1 MVTIAGLDFTELNTI
16 IMTVLSLVIAPA
28 AMAILAGLMLRRRQ
42 VGGALV
48 RRELIHD
55 STRNRVAW
63 RLVVTALRRPVPAC
77 TISFGGE
84 TLNWEGSQETRIDIG
99 PGGVG
104 QAIVVDRDYDAGTKV
119 HIRSGMLT
127 IFHKR
132 FESLPEL
139 SLNSQA
145 GTKKD

>member
-1 MVTIAGLDFTELNTI
+1 MVTIAGLEFTELTMI
-16 IMTVLSLVIAPA
+16 IMTLLALVIAPA
-28 AMAILAGLMLRRRQ
+28 AIVILAGLVVWRRQ
-42 VGGALV
+42 LGGASV

-63 RLVVTALRRPVPAC
+63 RLVVTALRRPIPAC
-77 TISFGGE
+77 SISFGGE

-99 PGGVG
+99 PGGAA
-104 QAIVVDRDYDAGTKV
+104 QAIVVDRNYEAGTKV
-119 HIRSGMLT
+119 RVRSGMLT

-139 SLNSQA
+139 SLNSQTR
-145 GTKKD
+145 TKKD

>member
-1 MVTIAGLDFTELNTI
+1 MVTIAGLEFTELPAI
-16 IMTVLSLVIAPA
+16 IMTVLALVVAPA
-28 AMAILAGLMLRRRQ
+28 ATAVLAGLMVWRRQ
-42 VGGALV
+42 VGGASV

-63 RLVVTALRRPVPAC
+63 RLVVTALHRPVPAC

-99 PGGVG
+99 PGGAA
-104 QAIVVDRDYDAGTKV
+104 QAIVVARDYDAGTKV
-119 HIRSGMLT
+119 QVRSGMLT

-139 SLNSQA
+139 SLNSQT

>member
-1 MVTIAGLDFTELNTI
+1 MVTIAGLEFTELNM
-16 IMTVLSLVIAPA
+16 IMTLLALVIAPA
-28 AMAILAGLMLRRRQ
+28 AIVILAGLALWRRQ
-42 VGGALV
+42 LGGASV

-55 STRNRVAW
+55 GTRNRVAW
-63 RLVVTALRRPVPAC
+63 RLVVTALRRPIPAC
-77 TISFGGE
+77 SISFGGE
-84 TLNWEGSQETRIDIG
+84 TLNWEGSQEKRIDIG
-99 PGGVG
+99 SGGAA
-104 QAIVVDRDYDAGTKV
+104 QAIVVDRNYDAGTKV

-145 GTKKD
+145 GAKKD

>member
-1 MVTIAGLDFTELNTI
+1 MVTIAGIEFTELATI
-16 IMTVLSLVIAPA
+16 VMTVLALVVAPA
-28 AMAILAGLMLRRRQ
+28 ATAILAGLTVWRRQ
-42 VGGALV
+42 VGGASV

-63 RLVVTALRRPVPAC
+63 RLVVTALRKPIPAC

-99 PGGVG
+99 PGGAA
-104 QAIVVDRDYDAGTKV
+104 QAIVVDRNYDAGTKV
-119 HIRSGMLT
+119 HVKSGMLT

-139 SLNSQA
+139 ALNSQM